1 MAVHSPPHSPHMVS
15 GGFEMS
21 DVLQFEH
28 YLVRVLVACCP
39 CRLLAAKS
47 EGQGMSMISFL
58 RRALMIS
65 FLRRAL
71 MISLL
76 RLRLREARVDLI
88 LPCDEDAERTLGSE
102 LQVHPYTQRTHVNPS
117 PA

>member
-1 MAVHSPPHSPHMVS
+1 MVS

-39 CRLLAAKS
+39 WRLLAAKS
-47 EGQGMSMISFL
+47 DGQGMSMISFL

-65 FLRRAL
+65 
-71 MISLL
+71 LL
-76 RLRLREARVDLI
+76 RLLLREARVDLI

>member
-1 MAVHSPPHSPHMVS
+1 MLPMP
-15 GGFEMS
+15 
-21 DVLQFEH
+21 
-28 YLVRVLVACCP
+28 
-39 CRLLAAKS
+39 LLAAKS
-47 EGQGMSMISFL
+47 EGQGMSV
-58 RRALMIS
+58 IS

-76 RLRLREARVDLI
+76 RLRLSEARVDLI